1 MMEEKKNK
9 RKRLLLALVAL
20 WCLIILQRQTFW
32 VEQKRVPL
40 KYVKGNTFTK
50 VSRNSKEES
59 DLIVRLDLLKGRPK
73 AEGGNPKN
81 IFVPIEAFLPP
92 PPPPSPPPPLP
103 PPPSPPPTPPGPTA
117 EELAIMKARQ
127 ELGQFR
133 YLGYLNREG
142 REEAFLSRGKTLFIV
157 KRGDTIQGQ
166 FILNDLE
173 ANHITI
179 KDQQTNLEVTI
190 TLSKK

>member
-9 RKRLLLALVAL
+9 RKRLLLALAAL

-50 VSRNSKEES
+50 VSRSSKEES
-59 DLIVRLDLLKGRPK
+59 DLIVRLDLLKGRPG

-92 PPPPSPPPPLP
+92 PPLPPSPPQPPPLP
-103 PPPSPPPTPPGPTA
+103 PPLPGPTA
-117 EELAIMKARQ
+117 EELAAQRARQ

-133 YLGYLNREG
+133 YLGYLNRGKSEQ
-142 REEAFLSRGKTLFIV
+142 AFLSRGKTLFIV

-166 FILNDLE
+166 FILNELE

-179 KDQQTNLEVTI
+179 KDQQTNLKVTI